1 MPQRVRAAPEHP
13 VNARCDGDQAMTSFD
28 ERERAF
34 EKKFALDQELKF
46 RAEAR
51 RNRLLAQWAAQKLG
65 LTGAEV
71 DEYIKAVRKA
81 DLVEKGDEDVFR
93 KVKQDLDDKG
103 VPISEV
109 ELRKTMADLLA
120 MAVRTI
126 EAEAKNR

>member
-1 MPQRVRAAPEHP
+1 
-13 VNARCDGDQAMTSFD
+13 MTSFD

-34 EKKFALDQELKF
+34 EKKFALDEELKF

-71 DEYIKAVRKA
+71 DEYVKAVRKA

-103 VPISEV
+103 VPISEI

-126 EAEAKNR
+126 EAEAKNRSAS

>member
-1 MPQRVRAAPEHP
+1 
-13 VNARCDGDQAMTSFD
+13 MTSFD

-71 DEYIKAVRKA
+71 DEYVKAVRKA

-103 VPISEV
+103 VPISEI
-109 ELRKTMADLLA
+109 ELRKTMADLFA

-126 EAEAKNR
+126 EAEAKNRSAS

>member
-1 MPQRVRAAPEHP
+1 
-13 VNARCDGDQAMTSFD
+13 MTSFD

-126 EAEAKNR
+126 EAEAKNRSAS